1 MLLPAQRT
9 PRPILRKVLGWVLV
23 TPLLLSFLTLP
34 FPFGFVLVLAS
45 IAASVYGARFA
56 QLYASRRVTVF
67 AVIITVLNI
76 ASFFLIST
84 ASVLKAL
91 YWLSWLYWY
100 PYYANWVYWNV

>member
-1 MLLPAQRT
+1 MLPPAQRT

-23 TPLLLSFLTLP
+23 APLLLSFLRLP
-34 FPFGFVLVLAS
+34 YPLGIVLALAS

-56 QLYASRRVTVF
+56 QLHATRRVTVF

-76 ASFFLIST
+76 ASFFVIGT

-91 YWLSWLYWY
+91 YWFSWLYGY
-100 PYYANWVYWNV
+100 PYYANWV